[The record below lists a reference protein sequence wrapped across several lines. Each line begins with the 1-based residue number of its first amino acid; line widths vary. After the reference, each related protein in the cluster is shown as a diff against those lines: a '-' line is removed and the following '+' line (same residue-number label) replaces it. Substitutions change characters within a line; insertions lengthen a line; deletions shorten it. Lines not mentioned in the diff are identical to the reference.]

1 MATFKGTPLL
11 YILNNLDNNKMNT
24 HSYLSELNSKSI
36 KMMSS
41 DYNKNRQFNDDSGH
55 TCNSTVI
62 IIVVHP
68 YFTQTYRNTT
78 CSKLCPTTAK
88 QISNGMTHVRMIISH
103 RDWAINRPN
112 Q

>member
-1 MATFKGTPLL
+1 MYSSINRGHVDKPEIQRQGWT
-11 YILNNLDNNKMNT
+11 LDTVAIQRLGM
-24 HSYLSELNSKSI
+24 Y
-36 KMMSS
+36 MYM
-41 DYNKNRQFNDDSGH
+41 YRQFNDDSGH
-55 TCNSTVI
+55 TGNSTVI

-88 QISNGMTHVRMIISH
+88 QISNGMTHVRMNISH